1 MAKFLVHRHSIE
13 EVEVEAD
20 NEEDALE
27 AAFQAERDDITEVDY
42 SWSVVAGPYELD
54 EDDAPAADEG

>member
-27 AAFQAERDDITEVDY
+27 AAFLAYDGDFVEVNY
-42 SWSVVAGPYELD
+42 SWDVVGGPYTPGESA
-54 EDDAPAADEG
+54 EPDEG

>member
-27 AAFQAERDDITEVDY
+27 AAFQADVGDFREVDY
-42 SWSVVAGPYELD
+42 SWSVVGGPYAPD
-54 EDDAPAADEG
+54 EAFGPDEG